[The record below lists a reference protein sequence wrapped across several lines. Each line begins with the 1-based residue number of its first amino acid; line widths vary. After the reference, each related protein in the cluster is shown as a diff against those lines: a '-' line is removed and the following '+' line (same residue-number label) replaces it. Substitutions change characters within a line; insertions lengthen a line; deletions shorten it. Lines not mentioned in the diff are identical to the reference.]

1 MSSTSRKRLNRG
13 RKKNLD
19 WVKIP
24 IDSHTTLVVRLE
36 ELFMI
41 TLLIPLLFYTPP
53 IGALLLMW
61 TNIITTE
68 EWGQYHWALGVHG
81 LIKGAPGLFRWF
93 KPPNNCDQ
101 TLMLVLIERCPTSIR
116 MPRRRPTNTLM
127 WTEKGNKPKSSVAEP
142 GTGARM

>member
-19 WVKIP
+19 GVKIP

-53 IGALLLMW
+53 IGALLLRW

-68 EWGQYHWALGVHG
+68 E
-81 LIKGAPGLFRWF
+81 
-93 KPPNNCDQ
+93 
-101 TLMLVLIERCPTSIR
+101 
-116 MPRRRPTNTLM
+116 
-127 WTEKGNKPKSSVAEP
+127 
-142 GTGARM
+142 